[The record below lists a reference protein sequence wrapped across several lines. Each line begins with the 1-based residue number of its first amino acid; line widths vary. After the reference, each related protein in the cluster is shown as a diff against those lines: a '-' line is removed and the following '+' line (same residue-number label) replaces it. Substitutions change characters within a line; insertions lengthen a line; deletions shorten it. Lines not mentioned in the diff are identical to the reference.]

1 MEITFIPQ
9 ECILLCRRGM
19 HSLERG
25 GLEFPKQ
32 LNCSSKHFFEEKVWG
47 EGTLIPLLRS
57 SQCCHMRKFKK
68 CWLYIWSVIQRQ
80 TFAISIGMNNRHRG
94 QQRAA
99 WANSFISSPRQ
110 PVLFPPCVRPD
121 CNWKR
126 EKKKGSHSMHHTDS
140 GKKNTKIYSSGNCF
154 SSLRVSCCDNFLWQV
169 DPQDT
174 CTTHTHP
181 SIIYYISVSTAWG
194 ARGVLFLYL
203 LSTSQLTSIIES
215 SLKCKTGLL
224 TQVPWAENTRKQRCD
239 HLCIVNLFKYGQV
252 SAPSCSPRTRGL
264 PRVCRAMLSQWWSG
278 QMCSC

>member
-47 EGTLIPLLRS
+47 EGTLIPLLHS

-126 EKKKGSHSMHHTDS
+126 EKKRDLIQCIIQIQ
-140 GKKNTKIYSSGNCF
+140 GKKIQK
-154 SSLRVSCCDNFLWQV
+154 
-169 DPQDT
+169 
-174 CTTHTHP
+174 
-181 SIIYYISVSTAWG
+181 YI
-194 ARGVLFLYL
+194 ARGTVFLRYE
-203 LSTSQLTSIIES
+203 SVAVIIFFGR
-215 SLKCKTGLL
+215 LIHRILAQPTP
-224 TQVPWAENTRKQRCD
+224 TPQ
-239 HLCIVNLFKYGQV
+239 
-252 SAPSCSPRTRGL
+252 
-264 PRVCRAMLSQWWSG
+264 
-278 QMCSC
+278 